1 MNKNN
6 KLSELPMEEII
17 RQKNRLKGVLI
28 GFSVVLVVAY
38 SILIYLMVTNKNY
51 ILFTIIPL
59 GFITLL
65 PAILRLKQINTEIK
79 LRNNA

>member
-6 KLSELPMEEII
+6 KLSELPIEEII
-17 RQKNRLKGVLI
+17 RQKNLLKGVLI
-28 GFSVVLVVAY
+28 GFSIVLVIAY

-65 PAILRLKQINTEIK
+65 PAVIRLSQINAEIK
-79 LRNNA
+79 LRNNS

>member
-1 MNKNN
+1 MKNN

-17 RQKNRLKGVLI
+17 RQKNLLKGVLI

-38 SILIYLMVTNKNY
+38 SILIYLMVSNKNY

-79 LRNNA
+79 LRNKK

>member
-6 KLSELPMEEII
+6 NLSELRMEEII
-17 RQKNRLKGVLI
+17 RQKNLLKGVLI
-28 GFSVVLVVAY
+28 GFSVVLVIAY

-79 LRNNA
+79 LRNKK